1 MLTLAQSTLK
11 KKLPSFVPFFNLS
24 LSSKFGVPGDLLIR
38 PGNGGPGG
46 GGIPVV
52 EGLLPVRQ
60 ELPQVVVG
68 LQ

>member
-38 PGNGGPGG
+38 PGPGGPG

-52 EGLLPVRQ
+52 EGLFPVRK